1 MTAEIISVG
10 TELLL
15 GQIVDTDSA
24 FLGRALADLGIN
36 LYRKGTV
43 GDNFERV
50 VAMIREARERA
61 DLLILCGGLGPTE
74 DDLTREAAAEAF
86 GEELVMDEAAEE
98 HLREIFRRRGATMVE
113 SNLKQALVFRNGRGI
128 PNPNGTAPGALLEK
142 DGKIV
147 ISLPGP
153 PNEMIPYM
161 QPR

>member
-24 FLGRALADLGIN
+24 FLSRTLADLGIN

-43 GDNFERV
+43 GDNFARV

-74 DDLTREAAAEAF
+74 DDLTKEAVAEAF
-86 GEELVMDEAAEE
+86 GEELVMDEAARGR
-98 HLREIFRRRGATMVE
+98 LR
-113 SNLKQALVFRNGRGI
+113 ALFPR
-128 PNPNGTAPGALLEK
+128 
-142 DGKIV
+142 
-147 ISLPGP
+147 PGP
-153 PNEMIPYM
+153 
-161 QPR
+161 RRV

>member
-1 MTAEIISVG
+1 MIRRPPRSTLFPYTTLFRS
-10 TELLL
+10 
-15 GQIVDTDSA
+15 
-24 FLGRALADLGIN
+24 LADLGIT

-113 SNLKQALVFRNGRGI
+113 S
-128 PNPNGTAPGALLEK
+128 
-142 DGKIV
+142 
-147 ISLPGP
+147 
-153 PNEMIPYM
+153 
-161 QPR
+161 

>member
-61 DLLILCGGLGPTE
+61 DLLILCGGLGATE
-74 DDLTREAAAEAF
+74 GGLTREAAPEAV
-86 GEELVMDEAAEE
+86 GEELGMDEAAGGR
-98 HLREIFRRRGATMVE
+98 LRGVVRR
-113 SNLKQALVFRNGRGI
+113 
-128 PNPNGTAPGALLEK
+128 
-142 DGKIV
+142 
-147 ISLPGP
+147 
-153 PNEMIPYM
+153 
-161 QPR
+161 